1 MVAKNLIMQRNP
13 DLNVPASFG
22 FGIGFNYK
30 ERSLLINAVNETI
43 VQPGMTFH
51 VRMSLSGISK

>member
-13 DLNVPASFG
+13 DLNVPANFG

-43 VQPGMTFH
+43 V
-51 VRMSLSGISK
+51 